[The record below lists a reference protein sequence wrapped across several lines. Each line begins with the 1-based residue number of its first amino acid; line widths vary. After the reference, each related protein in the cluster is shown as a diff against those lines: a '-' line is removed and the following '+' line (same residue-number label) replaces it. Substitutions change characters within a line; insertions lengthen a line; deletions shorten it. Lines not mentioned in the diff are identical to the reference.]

1 MARIDEEVRI
11 QLSVLD
17 RLIDY
22 EPEVTSEPPAS
33 RSKSLRLLKQTLK
46 RDLEWLL
53 NTRRTFSVPE
63 ELPELAGSLLDYG
76 LPDFTTISVRSTQDQ
91 NDLVHALATALK
103 RFEPRLEDVAV
114 SLAAASTLERA
125 LRFRIEARLKVD
137 PVPEPVTFD
146 TTLVLGSGNFAVK
159 GES

>member
-1 MARIDEEVRI
+1 MARIDDEVRI

-17 RLIDY
+17 RLLDF

-33 RSKSLRLLKQTLK
+33 RSKSLRQLKQALK

-63 ELPELAGSLLDYG
+63 EMPDLADSLLAYG
-76 LPDFTTISVRSTQDQ
+76 LPDFSTMSVRNTEDQ
-91 NDLVHALATALK
+91 NDLVHALEMTLK

-114 SLAAASTLERA
+114 GLAASSPLERA
-125 LRFRIEARLKVD
+125 LRFRIDGRLKVD

-146 TTLVLGSGNFAVK
+146 TMLVLGSGNFAVK
-159 GES
+159 GE